1 MLRQL
6 LSWRCWGITRLRHR
20 KACDVRKRYAL
31 AQGAARPRGLKHR
44 HHVGRQQERSQ
55 APSCRTNRGSESLL
69 GCVRFSLLSSFEQCK
84 LTTRGRSTAEN
95 GLSFIETSALDASNV
110 ESAFQTI
117 LTDIYRIVS
126 SKALEQ
132 SADPIKPSSGDT
144 LTVSPSVD
152 ASAKAGGGCC

>member
-1 MLRQL
+1 MLVGNK
-6 LSWRCWGITRLRHR
+6 S
-20 KACDVRKRYAL
+20 D
-31 AQGAARPRGLKHR
+31 LKHLR
-44 HHVGRQQERSQ
+44 AVPTEEAKS
-55 APSCRTNRGSESLL
+55 
-69 GCVRFSLLSSFEQCK
+69 FSSLSSLSPLLRE
-84 LTTRGRSTAEN
+84 LTRAVTAEN

-126 SKALEQ
+126 SKQLEQ